1 MVDDVAPAQ
10 ISDFHV
16 PVKWTGGLIDQGAV
30 LTRSWAGVKR
40 RYGLSPE
47 FVTNEEIVQEARRR
61 LAQGPWDYLVGA
73 SESETT
79 MRRNRLAFD
88 RVAFRPRVLVDVS
101 NVDVSTAFLGHSLR
115 IPVMLAPVGSL
126 QAFLPGG
133 GADATKA
140 AGEFG
145 TVHVVSS
152 VTEPSLEE
160 ISAATGSP
168 KIFQLYIHG
177 DWEWT
182 KDMIDRAKAA
192 GYKGLCITVDTASYS
207 IRERPLIS
215 HWTPLTQ
222 RSPRDPVWQASVTW
236 ESIDRIKEYAGLPFM
251 LKGIATTEDAVL
263 AMEHGVDAVWVSNH
277 GGRQLDHGMGTMD
290 MLPEIVDVVGG
301 KAEIVLDGGVQRGS
315 DVVKAVALGAKAV
328 AIGKLQ
334 AWGLAANGTDG
345 AVRVLEILEHE
356 IRVAMGLMGVTSI
369 DQLTPSFVC
378 KAEPTTQPHEMSAW
392 VNMPGGRI
400 L

>member
-1 MVDDVAPAQ
+1 M
-10 ISDFHV
+10 
-16 PVKWTGGLIDQGAV
+16 
-30 LTRSWAGVKR
+30 
-40 RYGLSPE
+40 SPE
-47 FVTNEEIVQEARRR
+47 FVSNEEIVQEARRR

-88 RVAFRPRVLVDVS
+88 RVAFRPRVLVDVAS
-101 NVDVSTAFLGHSLR
+101 VDPSTTFFGHSLR

-126 QAFLPGG
+126 QTFIPGG

-140 AGEFG
+140 ADEFG

-160 ISAATGSP
+160 ISAATASP

-182 KDMIDRAKAA
+182 KEMIDRAKAA
-192 GYKGLCITVDTASYS
+192 GYKALCITVDTASYS
-207 IRERPLIS
+207 RRERPLLTGWVPI
-215 HWTPLTQ
+215 TQ
-222 RSPRDPVWQASVTW
+222 RNPRDPLWQASVTW
-236 ESIDRIKEYAGLPFM
+236 ESIDMIREYAALPFM
-251 LKGIATTEDAVL
+251 LKGISTAEDAIL
-263 AMEHGVDAVWVSNH
+263 AVEHGVDCVWVSNH

-290 MLPEIVDVVGG
+290 MLPEIVGAVGG
-301 KAEIVLDGGVQRGS
+301 RAEIIIDGGVQRGS
-315 DVVKAVALGAKAV
+315 DVVKAVASGAKAV

-334 AWGLAANGTDG
+334 GWGLSADGTAG
-345 AVRVLEILEHE
+345 LVRVLEILEHE
-356 IRVAMGLMGVTSI
+356 ITVAMKLMGVTSM
-369 DQLTPSFVC
+369 DQLTPAFVSQ
-378 KAEPTTQPHEMSAW
+378 AEPTGHSHEMSAW